1 MEREIK
7 LPVFWPWYLI
17 LAVSFVVE
25 IFADLKVS
33 PGGLICLIYWLSC
46 VHQIHA
52 ALSGISNGRYP
63 IKPGKAVWYHFIPVF
78 NLYWVFK
85 WTKEM
90 ENFVN
95 ARLRSSEGMNGIASG
110 IFLLIGFCV
119 GKVLGGVFGMAILLG
134 VLVYIKSKIKTVLG
148 VTLLSEEKQPEKSQL
163 YYF

>member
-1 MEREIK
+1 MERETK
-7 LPVFWPWYLI
+7 LPVLWPAYLI
-17 LAVSFVVE
+17 LAVSFIIE
-25 IFADLKVS
+25 IYADLNVS

-52 ALSGISNGRYP
+52 VLAEISSGSYP
-63 IKPGKAVWYHFIPVF
+63 IKPGKAAWYHLIPFF

-85 WTKEM
+85 WTNEM
-90 ENFVN
+90 EKFINL
-95 ARLRSSEGMNGIASG
+95 RLGSSEGMNGIASG

-134 VLVYIKSKIKTVLG
+134 VLIYIRSKIKKVLG
-148 VTLLSEEKQPEKSQL
+148 AIPLCEDKEAEESQL